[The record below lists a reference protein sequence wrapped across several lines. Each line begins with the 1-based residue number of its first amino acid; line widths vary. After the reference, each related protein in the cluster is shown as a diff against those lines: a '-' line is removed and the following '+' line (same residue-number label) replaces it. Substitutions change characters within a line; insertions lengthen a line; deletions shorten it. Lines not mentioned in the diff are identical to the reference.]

1 MKNVL
6 IAALL
11 VLAGF
16 ANAATVPTPTTQPWG
31 TSLVEKDSR
40 GLGIGKMKIVDAN
53 GTTVLAGNISSV
65 TDASGA
71 TVPATSN
78 FSTTQTLSG
87 AVSGATIAL
96 NGGATLS
103 VFITD
108 LTSGTIFPYVS
119 NDGLAWMPS
128 YYEIRGYGVAGARL
142 AAISISGAYT
152 VNVSGWK
159 YFRLGSV
166 GISGTATATINVSAA
181 ASTGTLENIADN
193 TYATNAAVLAA
204 SANTPADPGYMKISK
219 TAEAGQVSLALTAT
233 AATQYTQLLAAPG
246 AGLRYSINWANWTYS
261 NGCTCTARTAM
272 LTYLVSSGTP
282 LPGTYMGFDIPQT
295 VNSTVGSM
303 LPFQGVWPFSF
314 LPSGY
319 NEPLGIKFTAS
330 PANAVAGPCLFT
342 LNLGYS
348 IIQ

>member
-53 GTTVLAGNISSV
+53 GTTVSAGNISSV

-71 TVPATSN
+71 TVPATAN

-87 AVSGATIAL
+87 SVTGATIAL

-103 VFITD
+103 VFVQN

-119 NDGLAWMPS
+119 NDGLAWIAS
-128 YYEIRGYGVAGARL
+128 YYEIRSYGGSGARL
-142 AAISISGAYT
+142 SAISTGGAYT

-181 ASTGTLENIADN
+181 ANTATLENVADN
-193 TYATNAAVLAA
+193 TYPKYLKAPASYTSYSLVSATATTVNLTFAAGTSTDPYVVYLSAVSGTA
-204 SANTPADPGYMKISK
+204 SAALVQILDTSTPPAN
-219 TAEAGQVSLALTAT
+219 VV
-233 AATQYTQLLAAPG
+233 AATQIGSYIDTATNELAFGPYLGNFFLHA
-246 AGLRYSINWANWTYS
+246 AGLR
-261 NGCTCTARTAM
+261 GTAV
-272 LTYLVSSGTP
+272 LKLK
-282 LPGTYMGFDIPQT
+282 IET
-295 VNSTVGSM
+295 V
-303 LPFQGVWPFSF
+303 
-314 LPSGY
+314 
-319 NEPLGIKFTAS
+319 K
-330 PANAVAGPCLFT
+330 
-342 LNLGYS
+342 
-348 IIQ
+348 